1 VTTTLYLARHAESD
15 WNAENRFQGHVD
27 RPLTDRGRAQAAALA
42 ERCAKI
48 ALEAVYSSPLRRAL
62 ETADAVA
69 TGKGL
74 RSVAHPDLRE
84 VDVGTW
90 AGLSRA
96 EVAERF
102 PEAFQRWLDG
112 GEGWDDGETYLEMSE
127 RVLGVVGQIAE
138 RHANGSVLVVSHGG
152 PIRAVVA
159 AAAGMDVHAY
169 RRLHRVEDNAGLSR
183 VAVEDGRITRI
194 D

>member
-15 WNAENRFQGHVD
+15 WNAEQRFQGHVD
-27 RPLTDRGRAQAAALA
+27 RPLTERGRAQAAALA
-42 ERCAKI
+42 ERLSEI
-48 ALEAVYSSPLRRAL
+48 ALQAVYSSPLRRAF
-62 ETADAVA
+62 ETAEAVA
-69 TGKGL
+69 TPKRL
-74 RSVAHPDLRE
+74 RPVAHPDLRE
-84 VDVGTW
+84 VDVGAW

-102 PEAFQRWLDG
+102 PQAFRRWVDG
-112 GEGWDDGETYLEMSE
+112 GEGWEDGETYRQMSV
-127 RVLGVVGQIAE
+127 RVLRVVREIAE
-138 RHANGSVLVVSHGG
+138 RHPNGSVLVVSHGG

-159 AAAGMDVHAY
+159 AAAEMDVHAY

-183 VAVEDGRITRI
+183 VAVEGGRITRI